1 MGFTGAHMIYTL
13 DVFILA
19 LYLLSHECALLKY
32 THKTASEK
40 REMVGTAQEVERKEI
55 KQNLERNEKL
65 QKQQRKEIRQNL
77 ERNENG
83 RTAKKGGNIKK
94 GMDLIDQENKKRW
107 EE

>member
-65 QKQQRKEIRQNL
+65 QKQQRKDIRQNL

-83 RTAKKGGNIKK
+83 RNSKERRECQKKGWI
-94 GMDLIDQENKKRW
+94 
-107 EE
+107 